1 MVNTHL
7 VTWQEFM
14 REKENKNLT
23 ITEAKQKYLKLQQK
37 FNLLM
42 EAEVAAYNAVALNSV
57 VDGSQG
63 GPSELLNPITNIVF
77 SAAPTGTVAGFTA
90 GITLTF
96 TYPTLVVGAPTFA
109 TINSQAGGGVDAT
122 DTFTYYSGSGT
133 KSLVF
138 QKTQAANTDGALDI
152 GAGKLTNRNFASGS
166 GYTVANNLV
175 GVDTAQAAI
184 TGVSGTYIAGGSGA
198 SGEDVV
204 LTVAIQ
210 SDGVVTSAQITSI
223 ASAAT
228 AYFVPGDT
236 ITIDFSE
243 LTGTNASSGAV
254 VYTIASAGL
263 IGDTLTLPTAIASPQ
278 NGYNSNNIGIV
289 KIDESN
295 YITTSTGQVLGQ
307 RSSPVGGFLTYS
319 TAVLGAATVATA

>member
-14 REKENKNLT
+14 KEKENKNLT

-57 VDGSQG
+57 KDGSQG
-63 GPSELLNPITNIVF
+63 GPSDLLNPITNIVF

-109 TINSQAGGGVDAT
+109 TINSQAGGGIDAT

-138 QKTQAANTDGALDI
+138 QKTQSVNTDGALDI
-152 GAGKLTNRNFASGS
+152 GAGKLTNKNFASGS
-166 GYTVANNLV
+166 GFTEVNTLV
-175 GVDTAQAAI
+175 GVDTAQTI
-184 TGVSGTYIAGGSGA
+184 TGVSATYTGGGAGV

-204 LTVAIQ
+204 CTVDITAG
-210 SDGVVTSAQITSI
+210 GVVTSALITSI

-228 AYFVPGDT
+228 AYFIPTDT
-236 ITIDFSE
+236 LTIDFSE
-243 LTGTNASSGAV
+243 LDGTNASSGTV
-254 VYTIASAGL
+254 IYTIESAGL

-278 NGYNSNNIGIV
+278 NGYSSNDLGIV

>member
-57 VDGSQG
+57 KDGSQG
-63 GPSELLNPITNIVF
+63 GPSDLLNPITNIVF
-77 SAAPTGTVAGFTA
+77 SAPPTGTVVGITA
-90 GITLTF
+90 EITLTF

-109 TINSQAGGGVDAT
+109 TINSQAGGGIDAL

-138 QKTQAANTDGALDI
+138 QKTQSANTDGALDI
-152 GAGKLTNRNFASGS
+152 GAGKITNKNLATATGFNE
-166 GYTVANNLV
+166 VNNLV

-184 TGVSGTYIAGGSGA
+184 PGVSGTYIAGGSGA

-204 LTVAIQ
+204 LTIAIEAN
-210 SDGVVTSAQITSI
+210 SVVTSAQITSI
-223 ASAAT
+223 SSAAT

-243 LTGTNASSGAV
+243 LTGTNATSGAV
-254 VYTIASAGL
+254 VYTIASGGL

-278 NGYNSNNIGIV
+278 NGYSSNDLGIV